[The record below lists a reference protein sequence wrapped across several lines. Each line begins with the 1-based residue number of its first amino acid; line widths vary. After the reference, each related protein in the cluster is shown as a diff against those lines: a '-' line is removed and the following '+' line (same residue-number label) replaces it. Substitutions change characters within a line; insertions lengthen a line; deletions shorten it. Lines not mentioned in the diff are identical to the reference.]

1 MNRKKKRKL
10 GGKNLLDVAGR
21 LIVYAYAIIVTLPFY
36 FVIITSAKTRDDRI
50 VNPIGLPKNFNFDN
64 YIVAIRDGH
73 LISAAK
79 NSIII
84 TFGSTLLFLFFVVLV
99 SYCINRIRN
108 TKIGTAIYMFF
119 LFAMFLP
126 SVSSVTSLM
135 LRRRLGLYNNLS
147 GEILCSSIGI
157 TTAVFIVTGFLR
169 TIPKDLEEAAML
181 DGANEW
187 QICRKVIV
195 PLIMPALSTV
205 GILHFTDIWNSALN
219 PMLTL
224 RDERLYTIPM
234 ALLINF
240 SNEYSVE
247 YSTMFAGALVTCIPL
262 IIIYVTGQKYFVSA
276 LTGAVKG

>member
-1 MNRKKKRKL
+1 MNKKRRLGKL
-10 GGKNLLDVAGR
+10 SPLSIVGR
-21 LIVYAYAIIVTLPFY
+21 LIVCAYAIILTVPFY
-36 FVIITSAKTRDDRI
+36 FVIITSLKAREERI
-50 VNPIGLPKNFNFDN
+50 LNPIGLPEKFNLSN
-64 YIVAIRDGH
+64 YAVAVRDGH
-73 LISAAK
+73 LLSAAK

-84 TFGSTLLFLFFVVLV
+84 TVGSTLLFLFFTILV

-108 TKIGTAIYMFF
+108 TKVGTAIYMFF
-119 LFAMFLP
+119 LFAMFVP
-126 SVSSVTSLM
+126 GVSSVTSLM
-135 LRRRLGLYNNLS
+135 LRRRLGLYNNLY

-169 TIPKDLEEAAML
+169 TIPRDLEEAAML

-187 QICRKVIV
+187 QICSRVIV
-195 PLIMPALSTV
+195 PLIMPALSTM

-224 RDERLYTIPM
+224 RDEKLYTIPM

-247 YSTMFAGALVTCIPL
+247 YTTMFAGALVTCIP
-262 IIIYVTGQKYFVSA
+262 IIIVYAFGQKYFVSA
-276 LTGAVKG
+276 LGGAVKG

>member
-10 GGKNLLDVAGR
+10 RKKSLLDVVGR
-21 LIVYAYAIIVTLPFY
+21 LIVYAYAIIVTVPFY
-36 FVIITSAKTRDDRI
+36 FVIVTSLKTRDDRI
-50 VNPIGLPKNFNFDN
+50 LNPIGLPESVNFDN
-64 YIVAIRDGH
+64 YIIAIRDGH
-73 LISAAK
+73 LLSAAK

-108 TKIGTAIYMFF
+108 TKVGTAIYMFF
-119 LFAMFLP
+119 LFAMFVP

-187 QICRKVIV
+187 QICMKVIV

-205 GILHFTDIWNSALN
+205 GILHFTDIWNSALT

-247 YSTMFAGALVTCIPL
+247 YTTMFAGALVTCVPI